1 MAEEFVRIVQFG
13 EFVKRIEE
21 RFDHLGKELVN
32 VNTLADQRYD
42 SINQR
47 LADAEKARDQ
57 NAVHVNQRF
66 DDMNRSVNQRFD
78 DMDRSMNHR
87 FDGLEKLIAFQNK
100 IVLGILGVIVLGVV
114 KYLFFPG

>member
-21 RFDHLGKELVN
+21 RFEHLAKELVN

-57 NAVHVNQRF
+57 NLVHVNQRF
-66 DDMNRSVNQRFD
+66 DDMNRSINY
-78 DMDRSMNHR
+78 R

>member
-1 MAEEFVRIVQFG
+1 MAEESVSQAQFG

-32 VNTLADQRYD
+32 VNKLADQRYD

-57 NAVHVNQRF
+57 NLIHVNQRL
-66 DDMNRSVNQRFD
+66 DDLKESVDQRFD
-78 DMDRSMNHR
+78 S
-87 FDGLEKLIAFQNK
+87 LEKLLNWQNR
-100 IVLGILGVIVLGVV
+100 IVMGILAVVLAAAV

>member
-21 RFDHLGKELVN
+21 RFDHLEKELVN
-32 VNTLADQRYD
+32 VNTLADQRYE
-42 SINQR
+42 SINRR

-57 NAVHVNQRF
+57 NLVHVNQRF
-66 DDMNRSVNQRFD
+66 DDLKESVNQRFEGV
-78 DMDRSMNHR
+78 NQR
-87 FDGLEKLIAFQNK
+87 FDSLEKLLNWHNR
-100 IVLGILGVIVLGVV
+100 IVMGILAVILAAAV